1 MYTLLSGWCLDLF
14 NLDDIDRKL
23 LKELLK
29 NSKRSYRELAKNMGV
44 SAATV
49 INHVQRLESS
59 GVLKDYSVRLDH
71 ERLGYELTVITEIL
85 VSKGKLLETEEAIS
99 RISNVCAVYDVTG
112 GTDAMVIAK
121 FKTRAS
127 LSDFTK
133 KLLSMP
139 NVERTNTHVVLTTV
153 KEDFRLQEDI

>member
-1 MYTLLSGWCLDLF
+1 MF
-14 NLDDIDRKL
+14 NLDDIDRKV
-23 LKELLK
+23 LKELLRD
-29 NSKRSYRELAKNMGV
+29 SKRSYRDLAKSMGV

-99 RISNVCAVYDVTG
+99 KIPNVCAVYDVTG
-112 GTDAMVIAK
+112 NTDAMVIAK
-121 FKTRAS
+121 FKTRAN

-133 KLLSMP
+133 MLLSMP

-153 KEDFRLQEDI
+153 KEDFRLLEDI